1 MSDIETFN
9 YSGMN
14 VTFEKGKNMTKNELK
29 SRLKAMN
36 IDFDITNN
44 SKAYLSEI
52 YKIYLINI

>member
-14 VTFEKGKNMTKNELK
+14 VTIEKGKNMTKNELK
-29 SRLKAMN
+29 SSLKAMN

>member
-14 VTFEKGKNMTKNELK
+14 VTIEKGKNMTKNELK

>member
-14 VTFEKGKNMTKNELK
+14 VTIEKGKNMTKNELK

-36 IDFDITNN
+36 IDFEPIIV
-44 SKAYLSEI
+44 KHI
-52 YKIYLINI
+52 